1 MNKIFKLITS
11 ISFLFFSINAA
22 LSEENFFNEALKM
35 YQNEKYED
43 ARFMLERNIVFNP
56 KDAKSYL
63 YLAKIYNHEEDQNKE
78 EYNLE
83 TTLLIEPNNEEAI
96 LMLMKIALK
105 KSNYSKVNDLSQTF
119 IKVCKKLCDEN
130 NEIQKSLKNIEPATM
145 SLDQNLNKI
154 LIIDFGSQFTQL
166 IARRIRELG
175 VFSEIVSHKKIKIK
189 HIDKSIKGI
198 ILSGGP
204 LNVYE
209 INKYSFDKKIINLSI
224 PILGI
229 CFGHQI
235 LSKLNGGRV
244 KQSKHREF
252 GLANIYKKN
261 ESLLI
266 KNFFNKQKSKK
277 VWMSHADQVSKLPKN
292 FKVIASSTN
301 SKFAIVEN
309 KLNKFY
315 GIQFHPEVTHTEN
328 GKKLISNFIFLICK
342 IKRNWSSKD
351 QKIQLIKEVKDQVGS
366 EKVICALSGGVDS
379 SVVAQ
384 LLNKAIGKK
393 LYCIFVNTGL
403 LRKNEEV
410 QVVQTFKK
418 RLKIN
423 LIYVNAEKEFLKKL
437 HNVSDPEK
445 KRKIIGNLFIKIFE
459 RYAKKIK
466 NVKFLAQG
474 TLYPDLIE
482 SRSVTGS
489 QTSKIKSHHNVGG
502 LPKKMKLKLV
512 EPLKFLF
519 KDEVRKLGLELNLN
533 KDIISRHPFPGPGL
547 AIRMP
552 GLITNEKIKIL
563 KEADY
568 YFIQALRDH
577 GLYHKIWQAYAALL
591 PVKTVGVMGD
601 NRTYEY
607 LCLLRAITSEDGM
620 TADFYEFKKSFMETI
635 SNKIVNSIRGI
646 NRVVYDIT
654 SKPPSTIELE

>member
-1 MNKIFKLITS
+1 
-11 ISFLFFSINAA
+11 
-22 LSEENFFNEALKM
+22 
-35 YQNEKYED
+35 
-43 ARFMLERNIVFNP
+43 
-56 KDAKSYL
+56 
-63 YLAKIYNHEEDQNKE
+63 
-78 EYNLE
+78 
-83 TTLLIEPNNEEAI
+83 
-96 LMLMKIALK
+96 
-105 KSNYSKVNDLSQTF
+105 
-119 IKVCKKLCDEN
+119 
-130 NEIQKSLKNIEPATM
+130 M
-145 SLDQNLNKI
+145 SLDLNLDKI

-166 IARRIRELG
+166 IVRRIRELG
-175 VFSEIVSHKKIKIK
+175 VFSELISHKKIKSSQIK
-189 HIDKSIKGI
+189 SNVKGI

-204 LNVYE
+204 LNVYQLNNNLFD
-209 INKYSFDKKIINLSI
+209 NKILKLGI

-235 LSKLNGGRV
+235 LSKFNGGKV

-252 GLANIYKKN
+252 GLTNIYKRN
-261 ESLLI
+261 NSLLI
-266 KNFFNKQKSKK
+266 KNFFNKKTKK
-277 VWMSHADQVSKLPKN
+277 VWMSHADQVTKLPKN
-292 FKVIASSTN
+292 FRVIASSEN

-309 KLNKFY
+309 KIKNFF
-315 GIQFHPEVTHTEN
+315 GVQFHPEVTHTEN
-328 GKKLISNFIFLICK
+328 GKKIISNFIFFICK

-351 QKIQLIKEVKDQVGS
+351 QKKKLIKEVKQQVGTD
-366 EKVICALSGGVDS
+366 KVICALSGGVDS

-403 LRKNEEV
+403 LRKHEET
-410 QVVQTFKK
+410 QVVKTFKRK
-418 RLKIN
+418 LKIN
-423 LIYVNAEKEFLKKL
+423 LIYVNAEKEFLRKL
-437 HNVSDPEK
+437 KNVSDPEK

-459 RYAKKIK
+459 RYSKKIR

-482 SRSVTGS
+482 SKSVTGS

-519 KDEVRKLGLELNLN
+519 KDEVRKLGLELNLS
-533 KDIISRHPFPGPGL
+533 KEIISRHPFPGPGL

-552 GLITNEKIKIL
+552 GIITSEKIKIL

-568 YFIQALRDH
+568 YFIKALKEY

-620 TADFYEFKKSFMETI
+620 TADFFEFKKSFSQMI

>member
-1 MNKIFKLITS
+1 
-11 ISFLFFSINAA
+11 
-22 LSEENFFNEALKM
+22 
-35 YQNEKYED
+35 
-43 ARFMLERNIVFNP
+43 
-56 KDAKSYL
+56 
-63 YLAKIYNHEEDQNKE
+63 
-78 EYNLE
+78 
-83 TTLLIEPNNEEAI
+83 
-96 LMLMKIALK
+96 
-105 KSNYSKVNDLSQTF
+105 
-119 IKVCKKLCDEN
+119 
-130 NEIQKSLKNIEPATM
+130 M
-145 SLDQNLNKI
+145 SLDQNLFKI
-154 LIIDFGSQFTQL
+154 IIIDFGSQFTQL

-175 VFSEIVSHKKIKIK
+175 VFSEIISHKKIKNK
-189 HIDKSIKGI
+189 DIDSSIRGI

-204 LNVYE
+204 LNVYQ
-209 INKYSFDKKIINLSI
+209 INKYSFDKKIINLNI

-252 GLANIYKKN
+252 GLAKIFKKKD
-261 ESLLI
+261 SLLT
-266 KNFFNKQKSKK
+266 KNFYGVKK
-277 VWMSHADQVSKLPKN
+277 TKEVWMSHADQVSKLPKN
-292 FKVIASSTN
+292 FQVIASSTN
-301 SKFAIVEN
+301 SKYAIVEN
-309 KLNKFY
+309 KLKKYY
-315 GIQFHPEVTHTEN
+315 GVQFHPEVTHTEN
-328 GKKLISNFIFLICK
+328 GKKLISNFVFLICK
-342 IKRNWSSKD
+342 IKKNWSSKD
-351 QKIQLIKEVKDQVGS
+351 QKIKLINEVRDQVGS
-366 EKVICALSGGVDS
+366 HKVICALSGGVDS

-403 LRKNEEV
+403 LRKDEET

-418 RLKIN
+418 RLKMN
-423 LIYVNAEKEFLKKL
+423 LIYVNAENEFLGKL
-437 HNVSDPEK
+437 KNVSDPEK

-466 NVKFLAQG
+466 DVKFLAQG

-482 SRSVTGS
+482 SKSVTGS

-502 LPKKMKLKLV
+502 LPKKMNLKLV

-519 KDEVRKLGLELNLN
+519 KDEVRKLGLELKLN
-533 KDIISRHPFPGPGL
+533 KEIISRHPFPGPGL

-552 GLITNEKIKIL
+552 GNITNEKIKIL

-568 YFIQALRDH
+568 YFIQALKDH

-620 TADFYEFKKSFMETI
+620 TADFFEFRKSFMQTI

-646 NRVVYDIT
+646 NRVVYDVT

>member
-1 MNKIFKLITS
+1 
-11 ISFLFFSINAA
+11 
-22 LSEENFFNEALKM
+22 
-35 YQNEKYED
+35 
-43 ARFMLERNIVFNP
+43 
-56 KDAKSYL
+56 
-63 YLAKIYNHEEDQNKE
+63 
-78 EYNLE
+78 
-83 TTLLIEPNNEEAI
+83 
-96 LMLMKIALK
+96 
-105 KSNYSKVNDLSQTF
+105 
-119 IKVCKKLCDEN
+119 
-130 NEIQKSLKNIEPATM
+130 M
-145 SLDQNLNKI
+145 SLDHNLNKI
-154 LIIDFGSQFTQL
+154 LIVDFGSQFTQL

-175 VFSEIVSHKKIKIK
+175 IFSEIVSHKKIKSKDIN
-189 HIDKSIKGI
+189 HNVKGI

-204 LNVYE
+204 LNVYQ
-209 INKYSFDKKIINLSI
+209 INKYSFDKKIIQKDV
-224 PILGI
+224 PVLGI

-235 LSKLNGGRV
+235 ISKLNGGKV

-252 GLANIYKKN
+252 GLANILKKN
-261 ESLLI
+261 NSLLI
-266 KNFFNKQKSKK
+266 KDLFKKKKSIK

-292 FKVIASSTN
+292 FKIIASSQN
-301 SKFAIVEN
+301 SKFAAVEN
-309 KLNKFY
+309 KLKNYY
-315 GIQFHPEVTHTEN
+315 GVQFHPEVTHTEN

-342 IKRNWSSKD
+342 MKKNWSSRD
-351 QKIQLIKEVKDQVGS
+351 QKIKLIQDARRLVGDN
-366 EKVICALSGGVDS
+366 KVICALSGGVDS

-384 LLNKAIGKK
+384 LLNKAIGKN

-403 LRKNEEV
+403 LRKNEEK
-410 QVVQTFKK
+410 QVVATFRK

-423 LIYVNAEKEFLKKL
+423 LIYVNAEKEFIKKL
-437 HNVSDPEK
+437 SNISDPEK

-519 KDEVRKLGLELNLN
+519 KDEVRKLGLELNLS

-552 GLITNEKIKIL
+552 GIITKEKINIL
-563 KEADY
+563 KEADH
-568 YFIQALRDH
+568 YFIQALKDYN
-577 GLYHKIWQAYAALL
+577 LYHKIWQAYAALL

-620 TADFYEFKKSFMETI
+620 TADFYEFKKSFIQEI

>member
-1 MNKIFKLITS
+1 
-11 ISFLFFSINAA
+11 
-22 LSEENFFNEALKM
+22 
-35 YQNEKYED
+35 
-43 ARFMLERNIVFNP
+43 
-56 KDAKSYL
+56 
-63 YLAKIYNHEEDQNKE
+63 
-78 EYNLE
+78 
-83 TTLLIEPNNEEAI
+83 
-96 LMLMKIALK
+96 
-105 KSNYSKVNDLSQTF
+105 
-119 IKVCKKLCDEN
+119 
-130 NEIQKSLKNIEPATM
+130 M
-145 SLDQNLNKI
+145 SLDTNLDKI

-175 VFSEIVSHKKIKIK
+175 VFSELVSHKKIKSSFINK
-189 HIDKSIKGI
+189 NIKGI

-204 LNVYE
+204 LNVYQLN
-209 INKYSFDKKIINLSI
+209 NKTFDKKIINLGI

-235 LSKLNGGRV
+235 LSKINGGRV
-244 KQSKHREF
+244 KKSKHREF
-252 GLANIYKKN
+252 GLAKIKKKN
-261 ESLLI
+261 NSLLI
-266 KNFFNKQKSKK
+266 KNFFNKKK
-277 VWMSHADQVSKLPKN
+277 FNQVWMSHADQVSKLPKN
-292 FKVIASSTN
+292 FKVVASTDN

-309 KLNKFY
+309 KQKNFF
-315 GIQFHPEVTHTEN
+315 GVQFHPEVTHTEN
-328 GKKLISNFIFLICK
+328 GKKIISNFIFLVCK

-351 QKIQLIKEVKDQVGS
+351 QKVQLIKDIKAQVGS
-366 EKVICALSGGVDS
+366 SKVICGLSGGVDS
-379 SVVAQ
+379 SVVSQ
-384 LLNKAIGKK
+384 LLNKAIGKN

-403 LRKNEEV
+403 LRKNEEKE
-410 QVVQTFKK
+410 VVKTFKK
-418 RLKIN
+418 KLKIN
-423 LIYVNAEKEFLKKL
+423 LIYVNAEKEFIKKL
-437 HNVSDPEK
+437 ANVSDPEK

-466 NVKFLAQG
+466 DVKFLAQG

-482 SRSVTGS
+482 SKSVTGS
-489 QTSKIKSHHNVGG
+489 HTSKIKSHHNVGG
-502 LPKKMKLKLV
+502 LPKKMKLKLI

-533 KDIISRHPFPGPGL
+533 KEIISRHPFPGPGL

-552 GLITNEKIKIL
+552 GIITKKKINIL

-568 YFIQALRDH
+568 YFIQALKKH

-620 TADFYEFKKSFMETI
+620 TADFFEFKKSFSQMI

-654 SKPPSTIELE
+654 SKPPSTVELE

>member
-1 MNKIFKLITS
+1 
-11 ISFLFFSINAA
+11 
-22 LSEENFFNEALKM
+22 
-35 YQNEKYED
+35 
-43 ARFMLERNIVFNP
+43 
-56 KDAKSYL
+56 
-63 YLAKIYNHEEDQNKE
+63 
-78 EYNLE
+78 
-83 TTLLIEPNNEEAI
+83 
-96 LMLMKIALK
+96 
-105 KSNYSKVNDLSQTF
+105 
-119 IKVCKKLCDEN
+119 
-130 NEIQKSLKNIEPATM
+130 M
-145 SLDQNLNKI
+145 SLEKNLDKI

-166 IARRIRELG
+166 IARRTRELG
-175 VFSEIVSHKKIKIK
+175 VFSEIISHKKITINQ
-189 HIDKSIKGI
+189 IDHTTKGI

-209 INKYSFDKKIINLSI
+209 SNKYSFDKRILFKNI
-224 PILGI
+224 PVLGI

-235 LSKLNGGRV
+235 LSKVMGGRV

-261 ESLLI
+261 DSEI
-266 KNFFNKQKSKK
+266 IRNFFKNKKSIN

-292 FKVIASSTN
+292 FKVVASSQN
-301 SKFAIVEN
+301 SNFAIVEN
-309 KLNKFY
+309 KAQKFY
-315 GIQFHPEVTHTEN
+315 GVQFHPEVTHTEN
-328 GKKLISNFIFLICK
+328 GIKILSNFIFLICK
-342 IKRNWSSKD
+342 IKKNWSSKD
-351 QKIQLIKEVKDQVGS
+351 QKIKLIKEVQNQVGTS
-366 EKVICALSGGVDS
+366 KVICALSGGVDS

-403 LRKNEEV
+403 LRKNEEH
-410 QVVQTFKK
+410 QVVNTFKK

-423 LIYVNAEKEFLKKL
+423 LIYVNAEKEFLSKL
-437 HNVSDPEK
+437 KNVSDPEK

-466 NVKFLAQG
+466 DVKFLAQG

-482 SRSVTGS
+482 SKSVTGS

-502 LPKKMKLKLV
+502 LPKRMKLLLV

-519 KDEVRKLGLELNLN
+519 KDEVRKLGLELNLS

-552 GLITNEKIKIL
+552 GLITKEKIKIL

-568 YFIQALRDH
+568 LFIKALRDH

-601 NRTYEY
+601 NRTYEF

-620 TADFYEFKKSFMETI
+620 TADYYDFKKSFMQTV
-635 SNKIVNSIRGI
+635 SNQIVNSIRGI
-646 NRVVYDIT
+646 NRVVYDVT

>member
-1 MNKIFKLITS
+1 
-11 ISFLFFSINAA
+11 
-22 LSEENFFNEALKM
+22 
-35 YQNEKYED
+35 
-43 ARFMLERNIVFNP
+43 
-56 KDAKSYL
+56 
-63 YLAKIYNHEEDQNKE
+63 
-78 EYNLE
+78 
-83 TTLLIEPNNEEAI
+83 
-96 LMLMKIALK
+96 
-105 KSNYSKVNDLSQTF
+105 
-119 IKVCKKLCDEN
+119 
-130 NEIQKSLKNIEPATM
+130 M

-154 LIIDFGSQFTQL
+154 LIVDFGSQFTQL
-166 IARRIRELG
+166 IARRVRELG
-175 VFSEIVSHKKIKIK
+175 IFSEIISHKKIKSKNIN
-189 HIDKSIKGI
+189 HTTKGI

-204 LNVYE
+204 LNVYQ
-209 INKYSFDKKIINLSI
+209 INKYSFDKEIIQKGI
-224 PILGI
+224 PVLGI

-235 LSKLNGGRV
+235 ISKLNGGKV

-252 GLANIYKKN
+252 GLANITKKN
-261 ESLLI
+261 NSLLI
-266 KNFFNKQKSKK
+266 KNLFKKKKSIK

-292 FKVIASSTN
+292 FKVIASSQN
-301 SKFAIVEN
+301 SKFAVVEN
-309 KLNKFY
+309 KFKNYY
-315 GIQFHPEVTHTEN
+315 GVQFHPEVTHTEN

-342 IKRNWSSKD
+342 MRKNWSSKD
-351 QKIQLIKEVKDQVGS
+351 QKIKLIKDARQMVGNN
-366 EKVICALSGGVDS
+366 KVICALSGGVDS

-384 LLNKAIGKK
+384 LLNKAIGKN
-393 LYCIFVNTGL
+393 LHCIFVNTGL
-403 LRKNEEV
+403 LRKNEEK
-410 QVVQTFKK
+410 QVVATFKK
-418 RLKIN
+418 KLKIN
-423 LIYVNAEKEFLKKL
+423 LTYVNAEKEFLRKL
-437 HNVSDPEK
+437 SNISDPEK

-482 SRSVTGS
+482 SKSVTGS

-519 KDEVRKLGLELNLN
+519 KDEVRKLGLELNLSRE
-533 KDIISRHPFPGPGL
+533 IISRHPFPGPGL

-552 GLITNEKIKIL
+552 GIITKEKINIL
-563 KEADY
+563 KEADH

-577 GLYHKIWQAYAALL
+577 NLYHKIWQAYAALL

-620 TADFYEFKKSFMETI
+620 TADFYEFKKSFIQEI

>member
-1 MNKIFKLITS
+1 M
-11 ISFLFFSINAA
+11 
-22 LSEENFFNEALKM
+22 
-35 YQNEKYED
+35 
-43 ARFMLERNIVFNP
+43 
-56 KDAKSYL
+56 
-63 YLAKIYNHEEDQNKE
+63 
-78 EYNLE
+78 
-83 TTLLIEPNNEEAI
+83 
-96 LMLMKIALK
+96 
-105 KSNYSKVNDLSQTF
+105 
-119 IKVCKKLCDEN
+119 
-130 NEIQKSLKNIEPATM
+130 SLKQ
-145 SLDQNLNKI
+145 SLNKI

-175 VFSEIVSHKKIKIK
+175 VYCEIVSHKKIKNQDIK
-189 HIDKSIKGI
+189 NSIKGI

-209 INKYSFDKKIINLSI
+209 IKKYSFDKKIIENEI
-224 PILGI
+224 PVLGI

-235 LSKLNGGRV
+235 LSKLNGGQV
-244 KQSKHREF
+244 KQSKYREF
-252 GLANIYKKN
+252 GVANIYKKKD
-261 ESLLI
+261 SLLT
-266 KNFFNKQKSKK
+266 KNLFNKKKTIK
-277 VWMSHADQVSKLPKN
+277 VWMSHADQVSKLPKK
-292 FKVIASSTN
+292 FSIIASSQN

-309 KLNKFY
+309 KDKKFY
-315 GIQFHPEVTHTEN
+315 GVQFHPEVTHTEN
-328 GKKLISNFIFLICK
+328 GKKLISNFIFMICA
-342 IKRNWSSKD
+342 IKKNWSSKD
-351 QKIQLIKEVKDQVGS
+351 QKMKLIKDVRNLVKGN
-366 EKVICALSGGVDS
+366 KVICALSGGVDS

-384 LLNKAIGKK
+384 LLNIAIGKK

-403 LRKNEEV
+403 LRKNEEKEV
-410 QVVQTFKK
+410 LATFKK
-418 RLKIN
+418 KLKIN
-423 LIYVNAEKEFLKKL
+423 LIYVNAEKEFIKKL
-437 HNVSDPEK
+437 TNISDPEK

-466 NVKFLAQG
+466 DVKFLAQG

-482 SRSVTGS
+482 SKSVTGS

-502 LPKKMKLKLV
+502 LPKKMKLQLV

-519 KDEVRKLGLELNLN
+519 KDEVRKLGLELNLS
-533 KDIISRHPFPGPGL
+533 KEIISRHPFPGPGL

-552 GLITNEKIKIL
+552 GIITKEKINIL

-568 YFIQALRDH
+568 YFVPALKEH

-620 TADFYEFKKSFMETI
+620 TADFYEFKKTFSQMI

>member
-1 MNKIFKLITS
+1 
-11 ISFLFFSINAA
+11 
-22 LSEENFFNEALKM
+22 
-35 YQNEKYED
+35 
-43 ARFMLERNIVFNP
+43 
-56 KDAKSYL
+56 
-63 YLAKIYNHEEDQNKE
+63 
-78 EYNLE
+78 
-83 TTLLIEPNNEEAI
+83 
-96 LMLMKIALK
+96 
-105 KSNYSKVNDLSQTF
+105 
-119 IKVCKKLCDEN
+119 
-130 NEIQKSLKNIEPATM
+130 M

-154 LIIDFGSQFTQL
+154 IIIDFGSQFTQL

-175 VFSEIVSHKKIKIK
+175 VFSEIISHKKIKLK
-189 HIDKSIKGI
+189 DIDKTTKGI

-204 LNVYE
+204 LNVYQM
-209 INKYSFDKKIINLSI
+209 NKYSFDKKIIDLNI

-252 GLANIYKKN
+252 GLANIFKKN
-261 ESLLI
+261 DSLLT
-266 KNFFNKQKSKK
+266 KNFFNKYNSKK

-292 FKVIASSTN
+292 FKVIAASVN

-309 KLNKFY
+309 KIKKFY
-315 GIQFHPEVTHTEN
+315 GVQFHPEVTHTEN
-328 GKKLISNFIFLICK
+328 GKKIISNFVFLICK

-351 QKIQLIKEVKDQVGS
+351 QKIQLIQEVKEQVGS
-366 EKVICALSGGVDS
+366 NKVICALSGGVDS

-403 LRKNEEV
+403 LRKNEEL
-410 QVVQTFKK
+410 QVVQTFKR

-437 HNVSDPEK
+437 KNVTDPER
-445 KRKIIGNLFIKIFE
+445 KRKIIGNLFIEIFD

-519 KDEVRKLGLELNLN
+519 KDEVRKLGLELNLS

-568 YFIQALRDH
+568 YFVQALRDH

-620 TADFYEFKKSFMETI
+620 TADFYDFKKSFMESI

>member
-1 MNKIFKLITS
+1 
-11 ISFLFFSINAA
+11 
-22 LSEENFFNEALKM
+22 
-35 YQNEKYED
+35 
-43 ARFMLERNIVFNP
+43 
-56 KDAKSYL
+56 
-63 YLAKIYNHEEDQNKE
+63 
-78 EYNLE
+78 
-83 TTLLIEPNNEEAI
+83 
-96 LMLMKIALK
+96 
-105 KSNYSKVNDLSQTF
+105 
-119 IKVCKKLCDEN
+119 
-130 NEIQKSLKNIEPATM
+130 M
-145 SLDQNLNKI
+145 SLDSNLDKI
-154 LIIDFGSQFTQL
+154 LIIDFGSQYTQL
-166 IARRIRELG
+166 IVRRIRELG
-175 VFSEIVSHKKIKIK
+175 VFSELISHKKIKSSQIR
-189 HIDKSIKGI
+189 SNIKGI

-204 LNVYE
+204 LNVHQL
-209 INKYSFDKKIINLSI
+209 NNDLFDKKIINLEI

-235 LSKLNGGRV
+235 LSKFNGGKV
-244 KQSKHREF
+244 KQSKNREF
-252 GLANIYKKN
+252 GLANIHKKH
-261 ESLLI
+261 ESQLI
-266 KNFFNKQKSKK
+266 KNFFDKKTKK
-277 VWMSHADQVSKLPKN
+277 VWMSHSDQVSKLPKT
-292 FKVIASSTN
+292 FRVVASSEN
-301 SKFAIVEN
+301 SKFAIVES
-309 KLNKFY
+309 KISKFF
-315 GIQFHPEVTHTEN
+315 GVQFHPEVTHTEN
-328 GKKLISNFIFLICK
+328 GKKIISNFIFLICK

-351 QKIQLIKEVKDQVGS
+351 QKIRLIKEAKDQIGTN
-366 EKVICALSGGVDS
+366 KVICALSGGVDS

-384 LLNKAIGKK
+384 LLSKAIGKK

-403 LRKNEEV
+403 LRKNEET
-410 QVVQTFKK
+410 QVVKTFKK

-423 LIYVNAEKEFLKKL
+423 LIYVNAEKEFLREL
-437 HNVSDPEK
+437 RNVSDPEK

-459 RYAKKIK
+459 RYSKKIK

-502 LPKKMKLKLV
+502 LPKRMKLKLI

-519 KDEVRKLGLELNLN
+519 KDEVRKLGLELNLS
-533 KDIISRHPFPGPGL
+533 KEIISRHPFPGPGL

-552 GLITNEKIKIL
+552 GIITKEKINIL
-563 KEADY
+563 KEADH
-568 YFIQALRDH
+568 YFIQALKEH

-620 TADFYEFKKSFMETI
+620 TADFFEFKKSFSQMI